1 MTTLSIKSKFL
12 KVYKS
17 TTTTKNDINIYYNP
31 VSGRWVSNYKPIIN
45 KLINLLE
52 EIKKEEIKKE
62 EIKSLELL
70 LLSELQFFRN
80 PNPNPNPKK
89 IDLYLKKPS
98 YNFNL
103 LTFEYIKQIF
113 DSYKEL
119 SDYFLEEISNIP
131 LNKYPELATS
141 ITIPRIAEVLDVSTI
156 PLESILQE
164 LRKKTSTTTN
174 ILCKL
179 IHETDTVENRNIS
192 TISLSK
198 ILNELPNI
206 TKITV
211 QKATHITQI
220 TNLLYIQE
228 ILTETDSLVEISN
241 CPELIN
247 LTVSSKKFS
256 NLKQVPKLVSL
267 ELRETR
273 IESLRNFQNLEKIKY
288 IVDSRNNDYTIQVIS
303 NCPMLSIIDINN
315 YYNEYRCSNKSTIS
329 LGNLTRLKRLIL
341 SHITTID
348 KIVNITSV
356 DNLEIIRNSKQPK
369 PHEIALIEKIRKIQT
384 DDMVRL
390 LKIPNDLKRKISEY
404 I

>member
-52 EIKKEEIKKE
+52 EIKKEEIK
-62 EIKSLELL
+62 SLELL

-80 PNPNPNPKK
+80 PNPNPKK

-98 YNFNL
+98 HNFNL

-247 LTVSSKKFS
+247 LIVSSKKFS

-288 IVDSRNNDYTIQVIS
+288 IVDFNIHNTIQVIS

-315 YYNEYRCSNKSTIS
+315 YYNKSTIS
-329 LGNLTRLKRLIL
+329 LGNLTRLQNLRL

>member
-17 TTTTKNDINIYYNP
+17 TTKNDINIYYNP

-98 YNFNL
+98 HNFNL

-247 LTVSSKKFS
+247 LIVSSKKFS

-288 IVDSRNNDYTIQVIS
+288 IVDFNIHNTIQVIS

-315 YYNEYRCSNKSTIS
+315 YYNKSTIS

>member
-80 PNPNPNPKK
+80 PNPNPKK

-98 YNFNL
+98 HNFNL

-247 LTVSSKKFS
+247 LIVSSKKFS

-288 IVDSRNNDYTIQVIS
+288 IVDFNIHNTIQVIS

-315 YYNEYRCSNKSTIS
+315 YYNKSTIS
-329 LGNLTRLKRLIL
+329 LGNLTRLQNLRL

>member
-17 TTTTKNDINIYYNP
+17 TTKNDINIYYNP

-45 KLINLLE
+45 KLINLL
-52 EIKKEEIKKE
+52 EEIKKE

-288 IVDSRNNDYTIQVIS
+288 IVDFNIHNTIQVIS